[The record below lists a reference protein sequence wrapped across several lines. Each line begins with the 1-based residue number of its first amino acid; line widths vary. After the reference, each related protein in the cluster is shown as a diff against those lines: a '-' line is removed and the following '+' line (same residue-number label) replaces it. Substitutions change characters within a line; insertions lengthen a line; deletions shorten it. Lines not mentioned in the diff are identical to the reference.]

1 MLFFFQVMFP
11 VLLPVYV
18 LQRLTIPFAATEEGY
33 SQQWLIAALLCCPLA
48 LILYFDF
55 LTVEGIL
62 VAMAVAVVVAT
73 AGGALTWFDQP
84 GQLPGAGLVE
94 AVAGRAAAVVA
105 VANGVAAAAPGA
117 LAVVGFVMGVVWI
130 DTIAGEVV
138 GLLSFAAALANFPA
152 GILGLTLLAWG
163 NSLGDFFGNRAM
175 ARKGY
180 ASTAITACFA
190 GPLFT
195 LLMSLGLGFSSYL
208 ARLGTGRVDVGLTP
222 ELALGCFFLIGYN
235 IALLS
240 VGHLCQG
247 RLPKW
252 FALFA
257 RCWYGLYFVLA
268 CMSGIVELRAN

>member
-1 MLFFFQVMFP
+1 MFP
-11 VLLPVYV
+11 VLLPLYV

-33 SQQWLIAALLCCPLA
+33 SPQWLIASLLCCPLA
-48 LILYFDF
+48 LVLYFDL
-55 LTVEGIL
+55 LTVKGIL
-62 VAMAVAVVVAT
+62 VAMVVAVVA
-73 AGGALTWFDQP
+73 AAAAGALTWFDQP
-84 GQLPGAGLVE
+84 GQLPGAGLTG
-94 AVAGRAAAVVA
+94 AVVGQSAAVVA
-105 VANGVAAAAPGA
+105 VVHGVAAAAPGA
-117 LAVVGFVMGVVWI
+117 LAVLGFVMGVVWI

-138 GLLSFAAALANFPA
+138 GILSFSAALASFPA

-163 NSLGDFFGNRAM
+163 NSLGDYFGNRAM

-180 ASTAITACFA
+180 ANTAITACFA

-195 LLMSLGLGFSSYL
+195 LLISLGLGFSSYL
-208 ARLGTGRVDVGLTP
+208 AKRGEGRVAVGLTP
-222 ELALGCFFLIGYN
+222 ELALGCFFLMGYN
-235 IALLS
+235 MALLS

-268 CMSGIVELRAN
+268 CMSGVVELRGNKSS